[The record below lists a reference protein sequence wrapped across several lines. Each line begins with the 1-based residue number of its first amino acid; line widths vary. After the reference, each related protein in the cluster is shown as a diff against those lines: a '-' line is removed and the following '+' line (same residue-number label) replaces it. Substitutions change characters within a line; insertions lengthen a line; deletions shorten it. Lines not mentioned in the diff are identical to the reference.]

1 MQEKFFKVKTGALKR
16 TILIIVLLTTSTFS
30 FAQDEETDETEK
42 KGFQK
47 ERLFVGGN
55 FGLTFGNYTLIN
67 VSPQIGYRFT
77 KHLAAGVGLNF
88 QYVSLKREDYNG
100 DAYYKTSQGVTGLNV
115 FGRVYPIQYFM
126 FQVQPEMN
134 YIFGKEKYFQTS
146 YQNAQEYNL
155 NAEIV
160 PSLLLGG
167 GLVLPSGGRGAF
179 IASLFSDVLQKD
191 NSPYGNRPI
200 INFTYNI
207 GL

>member
-1 MQEKFFKVKTGALKR
+1 MQEKFFKVKTLSIRKA
-16 TILIIVLLTTSTFS
+16 TILLLLLVSVLFS
-30 FAQDEETDETEK
+30 FAQEEEGEEKK

-47 ERLFVGGN
+47 DRLFVGGN

-67 VSPQIGYRFT
+67 VSPQIGYRFNRYF
-77 KHLAAGVGLNF
+77 AAGTGLNF

-100 DAYYKTSQGVTGLNV
+100 DAYYKSSQGVTGLNI

-126 FQVQPEMN
+126 LQVQPEMN

-179 IASLFSDVLQKD
+179 IASLFYDVLQKD